1 MLEASWEAYAT
12 LLANATTPEAL
23 QDSLHTVITSTK
35 VDLKQ
40 PSLVVYGHDTRPS
53 CPSLVKALED
63 GLACL
68 KGKTVNAG
76 LVTTPELHYLVR
88 AINTQGT
95 EEAFGEPTEAGYYDK
110 LAKAYLSLTKGKPR
124 LSTLTVDCANGVGGP
139 KLRKLIE
146 RIGKGSIDIEV
157 VKDDTTTAGALNSN
171 CGADYVKTGQR
182 APPGISLTP
191 GGRYCSLDGDADRI
205 VFYYATEDGTFRLL
219 DGDKIAGLA
228 AMFLIDLVKQAGL
241 ELEVGVVQTAYA
253 NGSSTAYLDNVLVS
267 VLLPSRRF
275 RTHPI
280 LCKRRTSQSHVYPL
294 ASNTFTTPRSAM
306 TSVSISKPM
315 DTAP

>member
-12 LLANATTPEAL
+12 LLANATTDEAL
-23 QDSLHTVITSTK
+23 QESLETVISSAK
-35 VDLKQ
+35 IDLKQ

-63 GLACL
+63 GLACY
-68 KGKTVNAG
+68 KDNGKTVNAG
-76 LVTTPELHYLVR
+76 LVTTPQLHYLVR

-146 RIGKGSIDIEV
+146 RIGHNSIDIEV
-157 VKDDTTTAGALNSN
+157 VKDDISTPGALNSN

-182 APPGISLTP
+182 APPGIQLTAN
-191 GGRYCSLDGDADRI
+191 GRYCSLDGDADRI
-205 VFYYATEDGTFRLL
+205 VFYYTTEDGTFRLL

-253 NGSSTAYLDNVLVS
+253 NGSSTAYLKNVLVS
-267 VLLPSRRF
+267 
-275 RTHPI
+275 
-280 LCKRRTSQSHVYPL
+280 
-294 ASNTFTTPRSAM
+294 
-306 TSVSISKPM
+306 
-315 DTAP
+315 DTWL